1 MWPQGGPRSTRV
13 RSDRAPWV
21 AALRDAACYALPVPG
36 GAESLIPAIAPCI
49 PPLAELTGPLS
60 TLWNYVL
67 LSFWES
73 TMIEIHLSCRVPR
86 PLCATGSQNPPSRS
100 QTSGTPLP
108 VLLHGSLSSGHRAP
122 AWTGALG
129 MMEWVPGG
137 VSQPLVRQG
146 CLEVPVMLEW
156 GVALGEQTEQ
166 CWAKGCAHRRTDPCE
181 CLNPNATTGL
191 LGGMS

>member
-1 MWPQGGPRSTRV
+1 MRPQGRPRSTWV

-21 AALRDAACYALPVPG
+21 AALRDAACYTLPVPG
-36 GAESLIPAIAPCI
+36 GAESPIPAVAPCI

-60 TLWNYVL
+60 VLWNYVL
-67 LSFWES
+67 VSFWES
-73 TMIEIHLSCRVPR
+73 TMIEIHLSCHVPR

-108 VLLHGSLSSGHRAP
+108 VLLLGSLSSGHRAP

-129 MMEWVPGG
+129 MMERVPGR

-146 CLEVPVMLEW
+146 CPEVPVMLEW
-156 GVALGEQTEQ
+156 GVLWGSRQNNAGRRAVHTDGQT
-166 CWAKGCAHRRTDPCE
+166 HV
-181 CLNPNATTGL
+181 
-191 LGGMS
+191 SV